1 MLSICVFCGSREGN
15 RPEYSAAAEELG
27 SWISENQ
34 CRLIYGGGSTGIM
47 GRIADAVLDGNGQ
60 IVGVI
65 TEQLAQ
71 PELMHHGVSDMR
83 IVADMHRRKAMMHEL
98 SDVYVTLPGALG
110 TMEEFF
116 EAAAWAQL
124 TIHARPVAILSSGG
138 FYAALT
144 ELLDAMVQADF
155 LSLSCRRLIHVFSE
169 TSALCEWLAEQQRVL
184 NQSA

>member
-15 RPEYSAAAEELG
+15 RPQYAAAAEELG
-27 SWISENQ
+27 RWIGSNR

-47 GRIADAVLDGNGQ
+47 GRIADAVLGANGQ
-60 IVGVI
+60 VVGVI

-71 PELMHHGVSDMR
+71 PELMHYGVADMR
-83 IVADMHRRKAMMHEL
+83 IVGNMHQRKALMHEL

-124 TIHARPVAILSSGG
+124 TIHSRPVAVLGTAG

-144 ELLDAMVQADF
+144 DLLDAMVQADF
-155 LSLSCRRLIHVFSE
+155 LSAACRQLIHIFTE
-169 TSALCEWLAEQQRVL
+169 TGDLCEWLAEQQVSTGP
-184 NQSA
+184 SA